1 MLRSHIQVSMLST
14 SLSHVSRH
22 GCLAGYFAMLIW
34 LPLPLGSATSW
45 GWLFTT
51 VCLMLLTGTAIRQY
65 GPQAFPI
72 LTANRWFMYGWAL
85 LCSWHLLLLIPLPEA
100 MVEWLRPRRIL
111 VNFIDANDWL
121 ALTYSTSATF
131 VSLLRSLSFWALFT
145 LTLLLMR
152 SAARI
157 KLLLRGIM
165 AMGLFQTLYSAL
177 MLFLDTPRSLIL
189 DLPSPAGATGTFL
202 RPEDFSFSLFIS
214 LCAVLALL
222 VMRIKPAD
230 VRTLRHR
237 LRRIVMYFFS
247 KKAALRI
254 ATLLLLVGIVLSG
267 HYVSVWVASAATL
280 ATALAG
286 YCVFSPRPTLY
297 RTFVFSL
304 AGALA
309 VTLVVTSF
317 LAQRPAVVITPDIVT
332 QEEAQWAYTTP
343 DATEHWLLG
352 AGPGTAKDGQT
363 YTAGLPV
370 PGVLPMAQQ
379 DLRQFMS
386 EFGAPMLTVLAAMV
400 LAALGST
407 LMAMRQRQ
415 HVVFRSAAF
424 MASAV
429 LTGTVL
435 HAFYAAPLQSPANAA
450 YVSVMLG
457 LSLVSLQCRNSSRTA
472 SV

>member
-1 MLRSHIQVSMLST
+1 MLST
-14 SLSHVSRH
+14 SLAHVSRH
-22 GCLAGYFAMLIW
+22 GCLAGYFAMLLW
-34 LPLPLGSATSW
+34 LPLPLGSATTW
-45 GWLFTT
+45 GWLFIT
-51 VCLMLLTGTAIRQY
+51 VCLMLLAATAIRQDHS
-65 GPQAFPI
+65 QALKI
-72 LTANRWFMYGWAL
+72 LATNRWFMYGWAL
-85 LCSWHLLLLIPLPEA
+85 LCSWHLILLIPLPE
-100 MVEWLRPRRIL
+100 MLIEWLRPRRIL
-111 VNFIDANDWL
+111 VNFTEANDWL

-131 VSLLRSLSFWALFT
+131 VSLLRTLSFWALFT
-145 LTLLLMR
+145 LTLLLMGT
-152 SAARI
+152 AARL
-157 KLLLRGIM
+157 KLLLRGLV

-189 DLPSPAGATGTFL
+189 DLPIPAGASGTFL
-202 RPEDFSFSLFIS
+202 RPEDFAFSLFIS

-267 HYVSVWVASAATL
+267 HYVSVWVTAAATL
-280 ATALAG
+280 ATGLAG
-286 YCVFSPRPTLY
+286 YCLFSPRPTLY
-297 RTFVFSL
+297 RTFVVSL
-304 AGALA
+304 AGAVA
-309 VTLVVTSF
+309 VALVVTSF
-317 LAQRPAVVITPDIVT
+317 LAQRPAAVITPDIVT

-352 AGPGTAKDGQT
+352 AGPGTAKEGHT
-363 YTAGLPV
+363 YTTGLPV
-370 PGVLPMAQQ
+370 PGVLPIAQQ

-386 EFGAPMLTVLAAMV
+386 EFGVVMLAMLAAMV
-400 LAALGST
+400 LVALGT
-407 LMAMRQRQ
+407 ALKAMQQRQ

-424 MASAV
+424 MCTSV

-450 YVSVMLG
+450 YVSVMLA
-457 LSLVSLQCRNSSRTA
+457 LSLVCLQCRNSSRTA